1 MKVAVRYM
9 AQLRHAAG
17 VAGEEVELEGPCRAH
32 ELVARLARGHG
43 APLRELLLD
52 GQGRVQPTIL
62 VFVGDEQV
70 RAGQDVTLRAGD
82 VVTLLSP
89 VAGGSA

>member
-1 MKVAVRYM
+1 MKVAVRYV
-9 AQLRHAAG
+9 AQLRRAAG
-17 VAGEEVELEGPCRAH
+17 VAGEEVALEAPCRAH

-43 APLRELLLD
+43 PPLHDLLLD
-52 GQGRVQPTIL
+52 AQGRVQPTIL

-70 RAGQDVTLRAGD
+70 RAAQDVTLRDGD